1 MEIIKRLDVKGLYGF
16 YDYSIDCA
24 TGEHVKILT
33 GPNGYGKT
41 TLLQMIHHLLGADFW
56 YFYTIPFLSF
66 ELELANGRR
75 FILKKLKEA
84 KDSEVAQNTMSNPLQ
99 VTYLEGEKQIEQ
111 YKMVHNYIDYL
122 KIKVNW
128 DQLQNQLFVSG
139 MSWEDFLKQYY
150 HANEDK
156 YLQQKGPNTLM
167 ALQIGHASLSIAR
180 LTQGH
185 VDTLMPN
192 GMPFKRYVASTVEV
206 NNHLRN
212 EDFRKALAMYNE
224 VSQRLDASYI
234 KRLTEI
240 KPERPQDLETQ
251 QKRLNELRV
260 RMEQMSK
267 YGLTKTEEMI
277 DTIPQQYSG
286 TIELYIQDTQQKLDV
301 LEPFY
306 RKLSKF
312 DDLIN
317 SRALAH
323 KKMLLSPKGL
333 VLKDENNV
341 EVPLTGLSS
350 GEQHLLILFYHLIF
364 QTQPNSV
371 IFIDEPEM
379 SMHPAWLE
387 GMLRDFK
394 EIAQMNQFQ
403 IIFATHSVAFIDG
416 QWNLSDDLFELHRK
430 G

>member
-1 MEIIKRLDVKGLYGF
+1 
-16 YDYSIDCA
+16 
-24 TGEHVKILT
+24 
-33 GPNGYGKT
+33 
-41 TLLQMIHHLLGADFW
+41 
-56 YFYTIPFLSF
+56 
-66 ELELANGRR
+66 
-75 FILKKLKEA
+75 
-84 KDSEVAQNTMSNPLQ
+84 
-99 VTYLEGEKQIEQ
+99 
-111 YKMVHNYIDYL
+111 
-122 KIKVNW
+122 
-128 DQLQNQLFVSG
+128 
-139 MSWEDFLKQYY
+139 
-150 HANEDK
+150 
-156 YLQQKGPNTLM
+156 
-167 ALQIGHASLSIAR
+167 
-180 LTQGH
+180 
-185 VDTLMPN
+185 
-192 GMPFKRYVASTVEV
+192 MPFKRYVASTVEV

-240 KPERPQDLETQ
+240 KPERPQDVETQ

-306 RKLSKF
+306 RKLRKF

>member
-1 MEIIKRLDVKGLYGF
+1 ME
-16 YDYSIDCA
+16 SI
-24 TGEHVKILT
+24 T
-33 GPNGYGKT
+33 
-41 TLLQMIHHLLGADFW
+41 
-56 YFYTIPFLSF
+56 
-66 ELELANGRR
+66 
-75 FILKKLKEA
+75 
-84 KDSEVAQNTMSNPLQ
+84 
-99 VTYLEGEKQIEQ
+99 
-111 YKMVHNYIDYL
+111 
-122 KIKVNW
+122 
-128 DQLQNQLFVSG
+128 
-139 MSWEDFLKQYY
+139 DFLKQYY
-150 HANEDK
+150 HANEDQ

-167 ALQIGHASLSIAR
+167 ALQVGHASLSIAR

-240 KPERPQDLETQ
+240 KPERPQDVEIQ

-260 RMEQMSK
+260 RMERMAK

-301 LEPFY
+301 IEPFY
-306 RKLSKF
+306 RKLRKF

-394 EIAQMNQFQ
+394 EIAQMNRLSLQPIQ
-403 IIFATHSVAFIDG
+403 WHSLMANGTCRLTYLNCIVKDKRHGRIEGNGNSETHVCGYSSIRMDVPEILWEGCCFG
-416 QWNLSDDLFELHRK
+416 
-430 G
+430 